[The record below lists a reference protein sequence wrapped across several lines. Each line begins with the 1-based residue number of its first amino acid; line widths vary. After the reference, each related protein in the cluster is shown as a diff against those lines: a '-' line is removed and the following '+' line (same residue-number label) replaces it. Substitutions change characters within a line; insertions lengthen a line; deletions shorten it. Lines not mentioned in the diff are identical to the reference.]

1 MALKLANLPA
11 DTLPYKIVSENDFT
25 GLLTDITAGS
35 GTLHYIKFKSTAVT
49 ANNQVGQSYYVKIS
63 FSSSAITVGTS
74 TPDMM
79 FQITGSSGGTELAI
93 PLPGG
98 IPFSAL
104 SLWVVDS
111 NADNA
116 TTRSAPNAGVVSF
129 TAVTS

>member
-1 MALKLANLPA
+1 MAFKLANLP
-11 DTLPYKIVSENDFT
+11 TEILPNKIASENDFT
-25 GLLTDITAGS
+25 SLLTDITASS
-35 GTLHYIKFKSTAVT
+35 GTLFYLKFKSTALSS
-49 ANNQVGQSYYVKIS
+49 NNSGVSYYVKIS
-63 FSSSAITVGTS
+63 FSSSSITVGTS

-79 FQITGSSGGTELAI
+79 FQITGSSAGTELAI

-98 IPFSAL
+98 ITFSAL

-116 TTRSAPNAGVVSF
+116 TTRTAPNSGALSF

>member
-1 MALKLANLPA
+1 MAFKLANLP
-11 DTLPYKIVSENDFT
+11 DDVLPYKIATETDFT
-25 GLLTDITAGS
+25 GLLSDITQSS
-35 GTLHYIKFKSTAVT
+35 GTLNYLKFKSTTLA
-49 ANNQVGQSYYVKIS
+49 ANSSGVSYYVKIS

-79 FQITGSSGGTELAI
+79 FQITGSSGGTEIAI

-98 IPFSAL
+98 IPFSTL

-116 TTRSAPNAGVVSF
+116 TTRTAPNAGVLSF

>member
-11 DTLPYKIVSENDFT
+11 DTLPYKIVSENDFNS
-25 GLLTDITAGS
+25 LLTDITAGS
-35 GTLHYIKFKSTAVT
+35 GTLHYIKFKSTTTA
-49 ANNQVGQSYYVKIS
+49 ANNSGVSYYVKIS

-79 FQITGSSGGTELAI
+79 FQITGSTAGVEVAI

-116 TTRSAPNAGVVSF
+116 TTRTAPNAGVVSF

>member
-1 MALKLANLPA
+1 MAFKLANLP
-11 DTLPYKIVSENDFT
+11 TEILPYKIASENEFT
-25 GLLTDITAGS
+25 SLLTDITASS
-35 GTLHYIKFKSTAVT
+35 GTLFYLKFKSTALSS
-49 ANNQVGQSYYVKIS
+49 NNSGVSYYVKIS
-63 FSSSAITVGTS
+63 FSSSSITVGTS

-79 FQITGSSGGTELAI
+79 FQITGSSAGTELAI

-98 IPFSAL
+98 ITFSAL

-116 TTRSAPNAGVVSF
+116 TTRTAPNSGALSF